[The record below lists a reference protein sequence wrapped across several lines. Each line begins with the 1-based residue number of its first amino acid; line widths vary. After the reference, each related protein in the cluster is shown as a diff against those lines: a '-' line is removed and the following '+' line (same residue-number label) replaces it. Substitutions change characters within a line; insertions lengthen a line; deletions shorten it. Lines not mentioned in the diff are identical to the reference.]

1 MIALIVNRV
10 SVRVFQCVYLNRG
23 KLGVLETVF
32 VHDPIGL
39 SSIRSS
45 TLVVDKCLPHSDDTV
60 F

>member
-1 MIALIVNRV
+1 MIGLIVSHV
-10 SVRVFQCVYLNRG
+10 SLRSLNVYLNWG
-23 KLGVLETVF
+23 KLGVLEAVF

-60 F
+60 L